1 MNGPTL
7 NPGHRHQH
15 GVALIIALI
24 LLMVLTMIAVV
35 AMRSTT
41 LDLKMTTNQTISKRT
56 FQISEAA
63 RARIHDVLDDHSFYR
78 GWPIAIGGTVP
89 ASSGF
94 TIPTEI
100 NVVLQPAPDLLQDLY
115 LANNASHWDTRPAAI
130 DLQLLVD
137 EDGDTL
143 YVSPT
148 DMAANI
154 FISRITA
161 VAAPGSDTSQVSGY
175 DGLGAGAA
183 GAGSHLYYRII
194 ANATGTGASTSL
206 TDANYRYV
214 VTN

>member
-1 MNGPTL
+1 MNGQ
-7 NPGHRHQH
+7 QH
-15 GVALIIALI
+15 YSSYHNQGGVALIIALI

-35 AMRSTT
+35 AMRTTT

-78 GWPIAIGGTVP
+78 GWPAAINGTVP
-89 ASSGF
+89 DSSGF
-94 TIPTEI
+94 VVPSEI
-100 NVVLQPAPDLLQDLY
+100 TVLPPAPNLQDLY
-115 LANNASHWDTRPAAI
+115 LTNNADHWDTRPAAI

-143 YVSPT
+143 YESPT

-175 DGLGAGAA
+175 GGLGGGAA
-183 GAGSHLYYRII
+183 GAGTHLYYRII
-194 ANATGTGASTSL
+194 AEAAGIGASTSR
-206 TDANYRYV
+206 TDAHYRYV